1 MELSR
6 KVAFAYFWNKKIRF
20 LSPGRPG
27 SSLNSYELVWC
38 LKTSTPW
45 DSVCIW
51 LIHQLKT
58 PHKGEVRVRVRS
70 DDGHVVRWM
79 LGEGQVKAWQQFI
92 NSMTTICQ
100 QQLVLL
106 EQNTCNDLA
115 KSLTLTPVTQQFTN
129 DMPKVAQFGVAQ
141 YLIYERPCITV
152 GVNESHTN

>member
-106 EQNTCNDLA
+106 EQNAMTLLRVWHWHQLPSSLQMTCQ
-115 KSLTLTPVTQQFTN
+115 K
-129 DMPKVAQFGVAQ
+129 
-141 YLIYERPCITV
+141 
-152 GVNESHTN
+152 